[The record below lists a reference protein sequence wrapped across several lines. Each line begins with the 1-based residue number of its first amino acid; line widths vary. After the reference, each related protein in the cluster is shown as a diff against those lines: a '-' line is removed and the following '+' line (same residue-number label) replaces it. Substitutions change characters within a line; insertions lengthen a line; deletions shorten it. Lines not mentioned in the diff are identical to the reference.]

1 MVLIYTLPIFGISER
16 TFPMLFKR
24 KDIDATQGPILKNFI
39 LFALPVAIGGIIQ
52 TFFNAADMMVLGN
65 MGTSLAVASV
75 GATSTIIAFLVN
87 TFIGLSGGTQVVLAH
102 AYGEKNKNK
111 INRTVNT
118 ALIMAAVIGIVL
130 MAVGLLCADWFLHM
144 TQCPKACFAG
154 ASLYMRIYFIGVP
167 AVLIYNFGA
176 AIIRVSGDSQ
186 RPLYYLIASGALNVI
201 LNIVLCLIM
210 EQKVAAVAIATVASQ
225 VLGAVLVMYRLIT
238 IDNDCRF
245 NIKHLS
251 FDVKTF
257 KKMMFVGI
265 PCALNSS
272 LYNISNLQIQSAINY
287 HGYSATAGNSASGNF
302 EGIVGS
308 FTNAVSTTALT
319 FIGQNIGA
327 KKPDRIKRTFFIGC
341 ICGFVVGFVLGYGI
355 LLCGKPLLKLFVGND
370 VAAIECGYLRMKNL
384 LSLYFVA
391 ALSGVMGSTLQ
402 AFGYSIIPMLNSIFS
417 VLILRMV
424 WMTFIYPNFKT
435 LENLYFCYFVSWS
448 LIFVIVAVVLSIIFP
463 RKLQKMRESKRIED
477 ALAEKNMLFIRKEE
491 E

>member
-1 MVLIYTLPIFGISER
+1 
-16 TFPMLFKR
+16 MLFKR

-65 MGTSLAVASV
+65 MGSTVDVASV

-102 AYGEKNKNK
+102 AYGERNQKK
-111 INRTVNT
+111 ISRTVNT
-118 ALIMAAVIGIVL
+118 ALIMAAFIGVVL
-130 MAVGLLCADWFLHM
+130 LILGFLCSEWFLDM
-144 TQCPKACFAG
+144 TNCPKDCFAG

-167 AVLIYNFGA
+167 AILIYNFGA

-201 LNIVLCLIM
+201 LNLVLCLIM

-225 VLGAVLVMYRLIT
+225 VLGAFLVMYRLIT
-238 IDNDCRF
+238 VDNDCRF

-251 FDVKTF
+251 FDFISF

-272 LYNISNLQIQSAINY
+272 LYNISNLQIQSAINSF
-287 HGYSATAGNSASGNF
+287 GSPATAGNTASGNF
-302 EGIVGS
+302 EGFVGS
-308 FTNAVSTTALT
+308 FTNAVSTTTLT

-327 KKPDRIKRTFFIGC
+327 KKPDRIKRTFIIGC
-341 ICGFVVGFVLGYGI
+341 ICGFTVGFVLGYSM
-355 LLCGKPLLKLFVGND
+355 LLAGKPLLQLFVGND

-384 LSLYFVA
+384 LSLYFLA

-417 VLILRMV
+417 VLILRVV
-424 WMTFIYPNFKT
+424 WMTFIYPYFET

-448 LIFVIVAVVLSIIFP
+448 MIFVIVTAVLSVIFP
-463 RKLQKMRESKRIED
+463 RKLRKMRESKRIED
-477 ALAEKNMLFIRKEE
+477 ALAERNMLFIHKEE